1 MYRRIACALL
11 LAACLAGCQGG
22 QFGFRDEGNFIK
34 PTIAVMKFENRA
46 PFPLN
51 WDLGGGMQD
60 ILVDRLVHAGRYQV
74 VERAELDSVL
84 RELRFQQTGATR
96 RQSRASL
103 GRIKNVRYLIKGTVT
118 DFGHVSGGSGF
129 LGLGGLELFG
139 GGNRA
144 VMGIIMYVVDVESG
158 EIISSES
165 IEESVRAGDTSI
177 KGTYKHVSF
186 GGSMFYRTPLGR
198 ATARVIDRAVKR
210 ITRSIAAQPWAP
222 KVALVQEDGA
232 VVINGGANR
241 RVQLGQVYE
250 VYEQGQPILNPDTGD
265 ILGRQKGKVLGSVRV
280 CEVKRLYSTA
290 YAIKGEAKTF
300 RIGQPCRVAASTG
313 KPPP

>member
-1 MYRRIACALL
+1 MHRRIAYMLL
-11 LAACLAGCQGG
+11 LAAGLVGCQGG
-22 QFGFRDEGNFIK
+22 QFGFHDEANFVK

-60 ILVDRLVHAGRYQV
+60 ILVNRLVHAGRYQV
-74 VERAELDSVL
+74 IERAELDSVM

-96 RQSRASL
+96 KHSRASL

-144 VMGIIMYVVDVESG
+144 VMGITMYVVDVESG

-165 IEESVRAGDTSI
+165 IEESVRAADTSI
-177 KGTYKHVSF
+177 KGTYKHVAF

-198 ATARVIDRAVKR
+198 ATAKVIERAVKK
-210 ITRSIAAQPWAP
+210 ITRTIAAQPWAP
-222 KVALVQEDGA
+222 KVAIVQEDGA
-232 VVINGGANR
+232 VVINGGTNR
-241 RVQLGQVYE
+241 RVRLGQVYE
-250 VYEQGQPILNPDTGD
+250 VYEEGPPIFNPDTGD

-290 YAIKGEAKTF
+290 YAINGQAKTF
-300 RIGQPCRVAASTG
+300 RIGQPCRVIVATDR
-313 KPPP
+313 